1 MSLDKLLYGFGEHN
15 DYRAAN
21 LTVSHG
27 AVQHFDV
34 IYQGETL
41 TQVTLNVPGKHNV
54 LNALA
59 AFAVAHHLGDSPALI
74 AENLEKFT
82 GVHRRFEILGK
93 PCGITVA
100 DDFAHHPTELTA
112 TLTAAMEMGFKRVW
126 AVFQPHTY
134 SRTAM
139 LLDDFA
145 KALSI
150 PDKVVMSEIL
160 AVREENTYGIYTKD
174 LAEKIPGSVWFN
186 TFEEIT
192 GYICEYAQPGD
203 LVLTLGGGNVYM
215 CAGMILKALNAKE
228 YHGQ

>member
-1 MSLDKLLYGFGEHN
+1 M
-15 DYRAAN
+15 
-21 LTVSHG
+21 
-27 AVQHFDV
+27 
-34 IYQGETL
+34 
-41 TQVTLNVPGKHNV
+41 
-54 LNALA
+54 
-59 AFAVAHHLGDSPALI
+59 
-74 AENLEKFT
+74 
-82 GVHRRFEILGK
+82 HRRFEILGK

-174 LAEKIPGSVWFN
+174 LAEKSPAACGS
-186 TFEEIT
+186 TRLRKLPAT
-192 GYICEYAQPGD
+192 SAKTPSPA
-203 LVLTLGGGNVYM
+203 TLS
-215 CAGMILKALNAKE
+215 
-228 YHGQ
+228 